1 MTDPTWNDR
10 VPLRARRSLP
20 GIPDGWEPRDR
31 RPVPEDVEVRQ
42 AGGEDLEAILEM
54 GRTAV
59 PATYRG
65 ILEPELIELLMAK
78 SWTKDALIPSIRA
91 GRTLV
96 AYARDAL
103 VGLCAYGS
111 YGKSLVVWKLHVDL
125 GHQGRGVGG
134 HLLDAVQRRAEELH
148 VPVRVC
154 YTEGN
159 GSAEAFCLR
168 YGLVEVGREEQVG
181 LPELVWMGDPT

>member
-10 VPLRARRSLP
+10 VPLRSLRP
-20 GIPDGWEPRDR
+20 LSGIPDGWEPRDR
-31 RPVPEDVEVRQ
+31 RPVPEDVDVRQ

-54 GRTAV
+54 GQTAV

-111 YGKSLVVWKLHVDL
+111 YGKSLVVWKLHVGL

-134 HLLDAVQRRAEELH
+134 HLLGAVQRRAEELH

-159 GSAEAFCLR
+159 GSAEAFCHR